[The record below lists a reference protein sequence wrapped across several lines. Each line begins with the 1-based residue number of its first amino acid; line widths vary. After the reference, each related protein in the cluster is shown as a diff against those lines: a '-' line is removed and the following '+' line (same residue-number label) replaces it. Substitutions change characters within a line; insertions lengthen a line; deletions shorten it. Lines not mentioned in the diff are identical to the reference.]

1 MIIIQKSNHIC
12 ISKEFRLRNSLLRNR
27 IGNNLMIE
35 IGNGDDNMFNSMLAL
50 AQTGDNS
57 KPWLIAICMIVSI
70 VVVVAL
76 FIIGQKGKN
85 EDEDDIEE

>member
-1 MIIIQKSNHIC
+1 MYNT
-12 ISKEFRLRNSLLRNR
+12 
-27 IGNNLMIE
+27 
-35 IGNGDDNMFNSMLAL
+35 MLAL

-76 FIIGQKGKN
+76 FIIGQKDKSQPGVMR
-85 EDEDDIEE
+85 IWMI

>member
-1 MIIIQKSNHIC
+1 MYNT
-12 ISKEFRLRNSLLRNR
+12 
-27 IGNNLMIE
+27 
-35 IGNGDDNMFNSMLAL
+35 MLAL

-76 FIIGQKGKN
+76 FIIGQKDKS
-85 EDEDDIEE
+85 EDEDLEDIEE